1 MQRALMERI
10 RQYPGQEK
18 QVWEFYQKNPNALA
32 SIRAPLYEE
41 KVVDFLVE
49 LAAVTDK
56 EVTTEELYKDDEDAA
71 APAS

>member
-1 MQRALMERI
+1 MQRALMDQV

-32 SIRAPLYEE
+32 SVRAPLYEE

-49 LAAVTDK
+49 LAEVSDK
-56 EVTTEELYKDDEDAA
+56 TVSTEELYKDDDVVPP
-71 APAS
+71 AP